1 MPFIDEQQHNVD
13 ARTQDKPV
21 CPPQYTKI
29 LDLHCVPKKTVVPN
43 FGDNFVKS

>member
-21 CPPQYTKI
+21 CPQQYTKI
-29 LDLHCVPKKTVVPN
+29 YTVSQKNCGPELWR
-43 FGDNFVKS
+43 